1 MKTPPLPKAELNKA
15 NLDLFP
21 GGNRVPGSV
30 LEAHKSTQSLDRL
43 LSTSVTFLWSFLV
56 IKASP
61 KEVGEEIGVTCER
74 VTVDILIRYQR
85 NDTAVN
91 YSLH

>member
-1 MKTPPLPKAELNKA
+1 MKTPPLPKAELNKT

-30 LEAHKSTQSLDRL
+30 LGAHKSTQSLDRL
-43 LSTSVTFLWSFLV
+43 QPHSFGHFWSLR
-56 IKASP
+56 P
-61 KEVGEEIGVTCER
+61 DEEGEETGVTCER
-74 VTVDILIRYQR
+74 RTVNIFTRYQR

-91 YSLH
+91 YSLR